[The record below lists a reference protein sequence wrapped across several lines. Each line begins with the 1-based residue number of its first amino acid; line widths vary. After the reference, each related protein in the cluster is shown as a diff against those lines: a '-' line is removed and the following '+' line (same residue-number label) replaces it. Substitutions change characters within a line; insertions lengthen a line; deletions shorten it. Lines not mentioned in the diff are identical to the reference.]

1 MIALDTNVLVRFLTG
16 DDPDQQADA
25 AALLEGLTPEN
36 PGFVAR
42 EVALELVWVLS
53 RGYGLSRRR
62 VAELLAELL
71 ETRGLVFEDALDV
84 AHAAAE
90 YGRGGPGFADRMIV
104 AAGRRAGA
112 LPLFTF
118 DGDLARIQGACQVRR
133 ARGGFSRSS

>member
-1 MIALDTNVLVRFLTG
+1 MIALDTNVLVRFLVD

-53 RGYGLSRRR
+53 RGYGLSRKRT
-62 VAELLAELL
+62 AGLLAELL
-71 ETRGLVFEDALDV
+71 ETRALVFEDAGDV
-84 AHAAAE
+84 AQAAAG

-104 AAGRRAGA
+104 AAARRAGA
-112 LPLFTF
+112 LPLCTF
-118 DGDLARIQGACQVRR
+118 DGGLARIEGARAVPRTRR
-133 ARGGFSRSS
+133 GLSRPV